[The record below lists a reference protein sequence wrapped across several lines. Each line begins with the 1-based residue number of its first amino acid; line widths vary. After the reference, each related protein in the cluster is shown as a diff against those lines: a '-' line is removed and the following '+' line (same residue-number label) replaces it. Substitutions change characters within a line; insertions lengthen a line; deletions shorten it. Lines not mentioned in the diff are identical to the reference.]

1 MTFTIKQGDTRKPL
15 KVELSDYNGLVDL
28 TGCTVRFLMTTHNYE
43 LIIDQ
48 KAEIRDAINGQAWHV
63 FGFGDTDQP
72 GMFRGEFEVTFPD
85 FKKETYPESDYIL
98 ININKDLG

>member
-1 MTFTIKQGDTRKPL
+1 MTFTIKQNDTRKPL

-28 TGCTVRFLMTTHNYE
+28 TGCTVRFLMTTHNYK

-48 KAEIRDAINGQAWHV
+48 KAEIRDAINGQVWHV
-63 FGFGDTDQP
+63 FGFGDTNQP
-72 GMFRGEFEVTFPD
+72 GVFRGEFEVTFPD
-85 FKKETYPESDYIL
+85 FKKETFPEDDYIL

>member
-1 MTFTIKQGDTRKPL
+1 MTFTIKQNDTRKPL

-28 TGCTVRFLMTTHNYE
+28 TGCTVRFLMTTHNYK

-48 KAEIRDAINGQAWHV
+48 KAEILDVVNGQVWHV

-85 FKKETYPESDYIL
+85 FKKETYPESNYIL